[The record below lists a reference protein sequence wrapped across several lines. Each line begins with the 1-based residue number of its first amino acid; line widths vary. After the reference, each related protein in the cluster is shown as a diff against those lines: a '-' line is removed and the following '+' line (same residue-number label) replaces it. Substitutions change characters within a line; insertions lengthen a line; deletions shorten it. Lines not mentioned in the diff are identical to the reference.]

1 VVELV
6 VNDQEISAS
15 MVVTSY
21 LHSLHV
27 AMVAIPTSTVEAA
40 VTSLR
45 QARARD
51 ATVVFVGNGGSASTA
66 SHFAAD
72 LAKNTQHPTF
82 GRFRTIC
89 LSDNVALFSAWAND
103 EGYENVFLEG
113 VKTHLRPGDVL
124 IAISGSGNS
133 ENVLRAAVYARNLG
147 CEVIG
152 LIGFSGGAL
161 RALCSI
167 PIVVSAASIEE
178 AEDGHLIVNHAFCT
192 AIKALDAAGVQPT
205 HTSSNRE
212 ADRTPSV
219 DIVAS

>member
-1 VVELV
+1 MENDSVQHPNTNASIVVG
-6 VNDQEISAS
+6 A
-15 MVVTSY
+15 Y
-21 LHSLHV
+21 LQRLHA
-27 AMVAIPTSTVEAA
+27 AMVAIPPDVIDAA

-45 QARARD
+45 SARARD
-51 ATVVFVGNGGSASTA
+51 ATVLFIGNGGSASTA

-72 LAKNTQHPTF
+72 LAKNTQHPVF

-113 VKTHLRPGDVL
+113 VRTHLRRGDVL
-124 IAISGSGNS
+124 VAISGSGNS
-133 ENVLRAAVYARNLG
+133 ENVLRAARHARELG

-161 RALCSI
+161 RDLCSI
-167 PIVVSAASIEE
+167 PIIVSASTIEE

-192 AIKALDAAGVQPT
+192 AIKALDASGIDPNPA
-205 HTSSNRE
+205 
-212 ADRTPSV
+212 
-219 DIVAS
+219 